1 MTIYNTS
8 DAGKSFDLV
17 QIGTVTSND
26 IDLYLT
32 ANKTIDVW
40 PGMTYLVILLTAF
53 ICFLVQMVCRMMGY
67 QLKKSYP
74 CT

>member
-26 IDLYLT
+26 SDLYLT
-32 ANKTIDVW
+32 ANESINVW
-40 PGMTYLVILLTAF
+40 PGMTSI
-53 ICFLVQMVCRMMGY
+53 Q
-67 QLKKSYP
+67 
-74 CT
+74 CTV